1 MFYKFIEIT
10 KFKFLFVA
18 SFFTITIKKIMKS
31 KKETSDKNSVE
42 KILDLK
48 KQTTAKE
55 PVQKGYNEKNPT
67 QPEGAF
73 KPDSKK

>member
-1 MFYKFIEIT
+1 
-10 KFKFLFVA
+10 
-18 SFFTITIKKIMKS
+18 MKS

-42 KILDLK
+42 KVADLK
-48 KQTTAKE
+48 KEASAKD
-55 PVQKGYNEKNPT
+55 PVHKGYNEKNPT

>member
-1 MFYKFIEIT
+1 
-10 KFKFLFVA
+10 
-18 SFFTITIKKIMKS
+18 MKS
-31 KKETSDKNSVE
+31 NKEISDKNSVE
-42 KILDLK
+42 KISDLK

-73 KPDSKK
+73 KADSKK